1 MYPEDR
7 VQTNLRKGVL
17 EWCALAVMRG
27 GDVYGRDLARTLTG
41 LGLLASEG
49 SLYPLLSRL
58 RESGWVQTR
67 WVESASGPPR
77 RYYRLTDAGR
87 DSVLGFERTWAEV
100 SASVDAALAPPGA
113 AKPDVAEP
121 PAPEP
126 DTVEPQA
133 QEGHLD
139 A

>member
-27 GDVYGRDLARTLTG
+27 GDVYGRDLARRLTG

-58 RESGWVQTR
+58 RESGWVQTH

-87 DSVLGFERTWAEV
+87 DAVAGFERTWADV
-100 SASVDAALAPPGA
+100 SAAVAEALAGSVAGDNEGRPG
-113 AKPDVAEP
+113 E
-121 PAPEP
+121 
-126 DTVEPQA
+126 
-133 QEGHLD
+133 
-139 A
+139 